1 MVEENDNNEG
11 ELEEFS
17 DCIESMDK
25 GAQKEGEHSG
35 TTHPKMQFQ
44 FQQQMVTLKRLV
56 GGAIHIASKK
66 QVAKMSF
73 VGGKVLVLCF

>member
-1 MVEENDNNEG
+1 MVLGIQWLKSLGPITWDFET
-11 ELEEFS
+11 L
-17 DCIESMDK
+17 
-25 GAQKEGEHSG
+25 
-35 TTHPKMQFQ
+35 KMQFQ
-44 FQQQMVTLKRLV
+44 LQHQMVTLKGLV